1 MDTSGS
7 IKASGIKGSSFRP
20 TQIEP
25 ALLATAKQFLENFQ
39 FDTRVRQMLHEEK
52 LEQSVGKH
60 KYYILGNEQKYEPG
74 FLCIM
79 KGHPIV
85 FLHSRFQYGFALRMR
100 LHASLYQK
108 QALFIG
114 TLDTVFA
121 TFRLEDV
128 WFLNGTSYYAEPYS
142 KRYEALQSF
151 YSTMFVQDKL
161 LSGFNVELAK
171 LAPLSDLR
179 KIVDSKEFY
188 SVDFVPEHG
197 GRRRWHLP
205 LAFTQQ
211 QKKIAD
217 APFNAKGPEKTL
229 VEAASLL
236 VPAGQTKLEGKVE
249 KTVVKPPIDTKY
261 TEAIA
266 RKIVGMPDTYSLQ
279 SKTNLDLGRGAVQ
292 TSGLSM
298 LLRNEF
304 TSKKRDSV
312 PVSIQWYEEFQR
324 YKITG
329 ILEN

>member
-7 IKASGIKGSSFRP
+7 IRASGIKGNAFKP

-39 FDTRVRQMLHEEK
+39 FDTRIRQMLHEDK

-60 KYYILGNEQKYEPG
+60 KYYILGSEQKYQPG

-79 KGHPIV
+79 RGHPIV
-85 FLHSRFQYGFALRMR
+85 FLDNRMQYGYALRMR
-100 LHASLYQK
+100 LHASLYQN

-114 TLDTVFA
+114 TLDNVFA

-128 WFLNGTSYYAEPYS
+128 WYLNGTPLYSEPFS
-142 KRYEALQSF
+142 KRYEILQTF
-151 YSTMFVQDKL
+151 YNTMFVQDKH
-161 LSGFNVELAK
+161 LSGFEMQLARFS
-171 LAPLSDLR
+171 PLSDLR

-188 SVDFVPEHG
+188 SVDFVAEHG
-197 GRRRWHLP
+197 GRRRWFLP

-211 QKKIAD
+211 QKKIEM
-217 APFNAKGPEKTL
+217 APFQEKGPEKTL
-229 VEAASLL
+229 VEA
-236 VPAGQTKLEGKVE
+236 VIPAAPLKQEAKSGL
-249 KTVVKPPIDTKY
+249 DTKY

-279 SKTNLDLGRGAVQ
+279 SKTNLDLGRAAVQ
-292 TSGLSM
+292 TSGVSM
-298 LLRNEF
+298 LLRDAFARE
-304 TSKKRDSV
+304 KKESV
-312 PVSIQWYEEFQR
+312 EVQIHWYEEFQR

-329 ILEN
+329 LLENESR

>member
-7 IKASGIKGSSFRP
+7 IKGSGIRGTSFRP
-20 TQIEP
+20 TQAEQS
-25 ALLATAKQFLENFQ
+25 LLDAAKQFLESFQ
-39 FDTRVRQMLHEEK
+39 FDTRVRQLLHEDK

-85 FLHSRFQYGFALRMR
+85 FLSSRFQYGYVLRMR
-100 LHASLYQK
+100 VHASLYQK

-114 TLDTVFA
+114 TLDTVYA

-128 WFLNGTSYYAEPYS
+128 WYLNGVALYREPFS
-142 KRYEALQSF
+142 KRYESLQTF
-151 YSTMFVQDKL
+151 YNTMFVQDKH
-161 LSGFNVELAK
+161 LSGFSVEVAK
-171 LAPLSDLR
+171 LSALSDLR
-179 KIVDSKEFY
+179 KIVNSKEFY

-205 LAFTQQ
+205 LSFTHQQ
-211 QKKIAD
+211 VKAED
-217 APFNAKGPEKTL
+217 APFQEKGPEKT
-229 VEAASLL
+229 VMEK
-236 VPAGQTKLEGKVE
+236 VIPAGSAKPNQT
-249 KTVVKPPIDTKY
+249 TNTDTKH

-266 RKIVGMPDTYSLQ
+266 RKIVGMPDTYALQ
-279 SKTNLDLGRGAVQ
+279 SKTNLDLGRAAVQ
-292 TSGLSM
+292 TAGISM

-304 TSKKRDSV
+304 TAKKKESV
-312 PVSIQWYEEFQR
+312 AVSIQWYEEFQR

-329 ILEN
+329 LLEN

>member
-7 IKASGIKGSSFRP
+7 IKASGIRGNSFRP
-20 TQIEP
+20 TQAEP
-25 ALLATAKQFLENFQ
+25 ALLNAAKQFLENFQ
-39 FDTRVRQMLHEEK
+39 FDTRVRQLLHEDK

-85 FLHSRFQYGFALRMR
+85 FLSSRFQFAYVLRMR
-100 LHASLYQK
+100 VHTSLYQS
-108 QALFIG
+108 QALLIG
-114 TLDTVFA
+114 TLDTVYA

-128 WFLNGTSYYAEPYS
+128 WYLNGKSLFQEAFS
-142 KRYEALQSF
+142 KRYDALQKF
-151 YSTMFVQDKL
+151 YSTLFVQDKHF
-161 LSGFNVELAK
+161 SGFTVEVAK
-171 LAPLSDLR
+171 LARLSDLR

-205 LAFTQQ
+205 LAFTHKQV
-211 QKKIAD
+211 KAED
-217 APFNAKGPEKTL
+217 APFQEKGPEKT
-229 VEAASLL
+229 VMEKVIPAATAE
-236 VPAGQTKLEGKVE
+236 PQQQMT
-249 KTVVKPPIDTKY
+249 TTH

-266 RKIVGMPDTYSLQ
+266 RKIVGMPDTYALQ
-279 SKTNLDLGRGAVQ
+279 SKTNIDLGRAAVQ
-292 TSGLSM
+292 TAGVSI

-304 TSKKRDSV
+304 TSKKRESV

-329 ILEN
+329 VLEN

>member
-7 IKASGIKGSSFRP
+7 IKGSGLRGSSFRP

-25 ALLATAKQFLENFQ
+25 VLLATAKQFLENFQ
-39 FDTRVRQMLHEEK
+39 YDTRVRQLLHEDK
-52 LEQSVGKH
+52 LENSVGKH
-60 KYYILGNEQKYEPG
+60 KYYVLGNEQKYEPG

-79 KGHPIV
+79 KGHPVV
-85 FLHSRFQYGFALRMR
+85 FLSSRFQYGYALRMR

-114 TLDTVFA
+114 TLDTVYA

-128 WFLNGTSYYAEPYS
+128 WYMNGVEYFKEPFS
-142 KRYEALQSF
+142 KRYDALQTF
-151 YSTMFVQDKL
+151 LSTLFVQDKH
-161 LSGFNVELAK
+161 LSGFTVELAK
-171 LAPLSDLR
+171 LSALSDLR

-211 QKKIAD
+211 QVKIAD
-217 APFNAKGPEKTL
+217 APFQEKGPEKT
-229 VEAASLL
+229 VMEK
-236 VPAGQTKLEGKVE
+236 VIPAQQSTNTDK
-249 KTVVKPPIDTKY
+249 KY

-266 RKIVGMPDTYSLQ
+266 RKIVGMPDTYALQ
-279 SKTNLDLGRGAVQ
+279 STTNLDLGRAAVQ
-292 TSGLSM
+292 TAGISM

-304 TSKKRDSV
+304 TSQKKDSV
-312 PVSIQWYEEFQR
+312 RVSIHWYEEFQR

-329 ILEN
+329 LL

>member
-1 MDTSGS
+1 MDTNGS

-39 FDTRVRQMLHEEK
+39 FDTRVRQMLHEDK

-60 KYYILGNEQKYEPG
+60 KYY
-74 FLCIM
+74 IM

-108 QALFIG
+108 QALLIG

-128 WFLNGTSYYAEPYS
+128 WFLNGTSYYTEPYS
-142 KRYEALQSF
+142 KRYEALQTF
-151 YSTMFVQDKL
+151 FSTMFVQDKH

-179 KIVDSKEFY
+179 KIVDSKEFN

-229 VEAASLL
+229 VEAASIP
-236 VPAGQTKLEGKVE
+236 VPTAITKVE
-249 KTVVKPPIDTKY
+249 IKPTIPDTKF

-298 LLRNEF
+298 LLRSEF
-304 TSKKRDSV
+304 TSKKRESV
-312 PVSIQWYEEFQR
+312 GVSIQWYEEFQR

>member
-7 IKASGIKGSSFRP
+7 IKGSGIRGSSFRP

-39 FDTRVRQMLHEEK
+39 YDTRVRQLLHEDK
-52 LEQSVGKH
+52 LENSVGKH
-60 KYYILGNEQKYEPG
+60 KYYVLGNEQKYEPG
-74 FLCIM
+74 FLCVM

-85 FLHSRFQYGFALRMR
+85 FLSSRFQYGYALRMR

-114 TLDTVFA
+114 TLDTVYA

-128 WFLNGTSYYAEPYS
+128 WYMNGVEYFKEPFS

-151 YSTMFVQDKL
+151 LATLFVQDKH
-161 LSGFNVELAK
+161 LSGFTVELAK
-171 LAPLSDLR
+171 LSALSDLR

-211 QKKIAD
+211 QVKIAD
-217 APFNAKGPEKTL
+217 APFQEKGPEKT
-229 VEAASLL
+229 VMEK
-236 VPAGQTKLEGKVE
+236 VIPAQQPTLTNTNTDK
-249 KTVVKPPIDTKY
+249 KY

-266 RKIVGMPDTYSLQ
+266 RKIVGMPDTYALQ
-279 SKTNLDLGRGAVQ
+279 STTNLDLGRAAVQ
-292 TSGLSM
+292 TAGISM

-304 TSKKRDSV
+304 LTQKKESV
-312 PVSIQWYEEFQR
+312 RVSIHWYEEFQR

-329 ILEN
+329 LL

>member
-7 IKASGIKGSSFRP
+7 IKGSGIRGSSFRP

-39 FDTRVRQMLHEEK
+39 YDTRVRQLLHEDK
-52 LEQSVGKH
+52 LENSVGKH

-85 FLHSRFQYGFALRMR
+85 FLSSRFQYGYALRMR

-114 TLDTVFA
+114 TLDTVYA
-121 TFRLEDV
+121 TFRMEDV
-128 WFLNGTSYYAEPYS
+128 WYMNEVEYYREPFS
-142 KRYEALQSF
+142 KRYEALQTF
-151 YSTMFVQDKL
+151 MTTLFVQDKH
-161 LSGFNVELAK
+161 LSGFTVELAK
-171 LAPLSDLR
+171 LSALSDLR
-179 KIVDSKEFY
+179 KIVESKDFY
-188 SVDFVPEHG
+188 SLDFVPEHG

-211 QKKIAD
+211 QVKIAD
-217 APFNAKGPEKTL
+217 APFQEKGPEKT
-229 VEAASLL
+229 VMETII
-236 VPAGQTKLEGKVE
+236 PAQQTLAGRKN
-249 KTVVKPPIDTKY
+249 TDVKH

-266 RKIVGMPDTYSLQ
+266 RKIVGMPDTYALQ

-292 TSGLSM
+292 TAGVSM
-298 LLRNEF
+298 LLRDEF
-304 TSKKRDSV
+304 LVKKKDSV
-312 PVSIQWYEEFQR
+312 SVSIQWYEEFQR

-329 ILEN
+329 LLEI